1 MDKEKNQNENTQ
13 NEITLK
19 FKIIDILYIVMMIAP
34 IAVAIT
40 LKVLFTPGG
49 DGVNITG
56 PLIYVRIPFALQD
69 IIITEAQIN
78 SWLILITI
86 FGVCLYMTHGLSENP
101 TLKRQ
106 HFAEMIVEKAE
117 ALINDN
123 MGDYYMS
130 FTPFIMAIMA
140 ISAFSSL
147 MSLFGLFP
155 PTSDMNVV
163 AGWSILVFGIITYY
177 KLKCGPLN
185 YMKEFT
191 KPVAVLT
198 PINIISEFATP
209 VSMAF
214 RHYGNVLSGIVV
226 SVLVGSALQGL
237 SRMILG
243 WAGGFIGSIPLLQV
257 GIPAIL
263 SVYFDVFSGLLQA
276 FIFAMLTM
284 LYVSGAFDLDAFM
297 EYKRKKQEKK
307 NKKLKIKQTN
317 LEEN

>member
-1 MDKEKNQNENTQ
+1 MDNIKEEKS
-13 NEITLK
+13 LK
-19 FKIIDILYIVMMIAP
+19 FKIVDILYIVMMIAP
-34 IAVAIT
+34 IVVAIT
-40 LKVLFTPGG
+40 LKVLFTPSS
-49 DGVNITG
+49 DGVSITG
-56 PLIYVRIPFALQD
+56 PLVYARIPFVLQD
-69 IIITEAQIN
+69 IVITESQIN

-86 FGVCLYMTHGLSENP
+86 FGVCLYMTHGIKENP

-117 ALINDN
+117 ALVSDN
-123 MGDYYMS
+123 MGQYYIS
-130 FTPFIMAIMA
+130 FVPFIMAIMA

-155 PTSDMNVV
+155 PTSDMSVV

-185 YMKEFT
+185 YIKEFT

-198 PINIISEFATP
+198 PINIIGEFATP
-209 VSMAF
+209 ISMAF
-214 RHYGNVLSGIVV
+214 RHYGNVLSGMVV
-226 SVLVGSALQGL
+226 SVLVGSALQGV
-237 SRMILG
+237 SRMLLG
-243 WAGGFIGSIPLLQV
+243 WAGDFIGSIPLFQV

-284 LYVSGAFDLDAFM
+284 LYVSGAFDLDAFL

-307 NKKLKIKQTN
+307 NKKIKNKTN
-317 LEEN
+317 

>member
-1 MDKEKNQNENTQ
+1 MNNEQ
-13 NEITLK
+13 VKNEITLR
-19 FKIIDILYIVMMIAP
+19 FKIVDILYILMMILP

-40 LKVLFTPGG
+40 LRVLFTPASE
-49 DGVNITG
+49 GVNVTG
-56 PLIYVRIPFALQD
+56 ALIYVRIPFVIQD
-69 IIITEAQIN
+69 IVITEAQIN

-86 FGVCLYMTHGLSENP
+86 FGVCLYMTHGLKENP

-106 HFAEMIVEKAE
+106 HFAEMMVEKAE
-117 ALINDN
+117 ALISDN
-123 MGDYYMS
+123 MGDYYMV

-198 PINIISEFATP
+198 PINVIGEFATP
-209 VSMAF
+209 ISMAF
-214 RHYGNVLSGIVV
+214 RHYGNVLSGVVV
-226 SVLVGSALQGL
+226 SVLVGAALQGL
-237 SRMILG
+237 SKMLLG

-284 LYVSGAFDLDAFM
+284 LYVSGAFDLDAFT
-297 EYKRKKQEKK
+297 EYKRKKQA
-307 NKKLKIKQTN
+307 KKLKNKTN
-317 LEEN
+317 

>member
-1 MDKEKNQNENTQ
+1 MNNEQ
-13 NEITLK
+13 AKNEITLK
-19 FKIIDILYIVMMIAP
+19 FKTVDILYILMMILP

-40 LKVLFTPGG
+40 LKVLFTPASE
-49 DGVNITG
+49 GVNVTG
-56 PLIYVRIPFALQD
+56 ALIYVRIPFVIQD
-69 IIITEAQIN
+69 IVITEAQIN

-86 FGVCLYMTHGLSENP
+86 FGVCLYMTHGLKENP

-106 HFAEMIVEKAE
+106 HFAEMMVEKAE
-117 ALINDN
+117 ALISDN
-123 MGDYYMS
+123 MGDYYMV

-198 PINIISEFATP
+198 PINVIGEFATP

-214 RHYGNVLSGIVV
+214 RHYGNVLSGVVV
-226 SVLVGSALQGL
+226 SVLVGAALQGL
-237 SRMILG
+237 SKMLLG
-243 WAGGFIGSIPLLQV
+243 WAGSFIGSIPLLQV

-284 LYVSGAFDLDAFM
+284 LYVSGAFDLDAFD
-297 EYKRKKQEKK
+297 EYKRKKQA
-307 NKKLKIKQTN
+307 KKLKNKTN
-317 LEEN
+317 

>member
-1 MDKEKNQNENTQ
+1 MNNQENATPYEK
-13 NEITLK
+13 TLK
-19 FKIIDILYIVMMIAP
+19 FKIIDILYIIMMIAP
-34 IAVAIT
+34 IVAAIT
-40 LKVLFTPGG
+40 LKVLFTPAS

-56 PLIYVRIPFALQD
+56 PLIYIRIPFVIQD
-69 IIITEAQIN
+69 IIITESQIN

-86 FGVCLYMTHGLSENP
+86 FGVCLFMTHGLSENP

-106 HFAEMIVEKAE
+106 HFAELMVEKAE

-123 MGDYYMS
+123 MGEYYMV
-130 FTPFIMAIMA
+130 FTPFIMAVMA

-163 AGWSILVFGIITYY
+163 AGWSVLVFGIITYY

-209 VSMAF
+209 ISMAF

-226 SVLVGSALQGL
+226 SVLVGSALQGA
-237 SRMILG
+237 SRMLLS
-243 WAGGFIGSIPLLQV
+243 WAGDFIGQIPLLQV
-257 GIPAIL
+257 GLPAIL

-284 LYVSGAFDLDAFM
+284 LYVSGAFDLDAFN
-297 EYKRKKQEKK
+297 EYKKKKAEKK
-307 NKKLKIKQTN
+307 NKKQKITN
-317 LEEN
+317 